1 MRKRVKLRLTN
12 FSPQQLQNVVN
23 IYRTEGNYRMS
34 LLGGSH
40 VQCEM
45 TVKYLVDIQ
54 GRQLDIGAIVQLST
68 MLCSWEII
76 LKV

>member
-1 MRKRVKLRLTN
+1 M
-12 FSPQQLQNVVN
+12 
-23 IYRTEGNYRMS
+23 G

-45 TVKYLVDIQ
+45 TIKYLVDIQ
-54 GRQLDIGAIVQLST
+54 GRQFDIGAIVQFST
-68 MLCSWEII
+68 TLCSWEMI